1 MEKSVSTGLKVW
13 LWVIIVFNGISVL
26 GSLGSIASAPL
37 QTIISIVLNAGM
49 IAAGMLIM
57 FKMKKA
63 GFKIMVAVAA
73 VNAVKAVI
81 LAILAGT
88 VAGVATGSASVGL
101 AGGIMAAVIAVVIA
115 AICPL
120 VTYAL
125 MKKDWDMFD

>member
-13 LWVIIVFNGISVL
+13 LWVIIVFSGLSVL
-26 GSLGSIASAPL
+26 GSFGSIASAPL
-37 QTIISIVLNAGM
+37 PTIISIVLDAGM
-49 IAAGMLIM
+49 IAAGILIM

-73 VNAVKAVI
+73 VNAVWAVV

>member
-13 LWVIIVFNGISVL
+13 LWVIIGFNGISVL
-26 GSLGSIASAPL
+26 GSLGSITSAPL
-37 QTIISIVLNAGM
+37 STIISIVLNAGM
-49 IAAGMLIM
+49 IAAGILIM

-73 VNAVKAVI
+73 VNAVVSVV
-81 LAILAGT
+81 LAIIAGT
-88 VAGVATGSASVGL
+88 AVGAVAGSASVGL